1 MNLNWIGS
9 IRISVL
15 ISSWITPTLILK
27 HRIVRGMMEDQV
39 MISICMV
46 MKGMRNGYE
55 AVLLHPFP
63 ISLFY
68 GYISWIIV
76 LTRPT
81 SLLHAIPCHPFSSPA
96 TDPILIT
103 DRISKNA

>member
-1 MNLNWIGS
+1 
-9 IRISVL
+9 
-15 ISSWITPTLILK
+15 
-27 HRIVRGMMEDQV
+27 MMEDPV

-55 AVLLHPFP
+55 AILLHPFP
-63 ISLFY
+63 IRLFY
-68 GYISWIIV
+68 GYISWIIA

-81 SLLHAIPCHPFSSPA
+81 SLLHAIPCHSFSNPA

-103 DRISKNA
+103 DRFS